1 MPVLITLPISQTSGR
16 SAHSNLTNAIWL
28 LNIHSPSDIIYCI
41 SHLDRNCSINTLA
54 YPSPLTASFCC
65 QVKDDWFPPPPLLPQ
80 NVWLLGP
87 RIFPPLFAPSPT
99 GRAVSALTLRQTW
112 PSACWHD
119 LPLRPE
125 LARWTAVD
133 AGPRN
138 TASLKTHKTTG
149 LGGLLKRATISPQQA
164 HHNKNNTAFCAQ
176 AYASLVKA
184 LSRACTGTGEVSN
197 NGE

>member
-1 MPVLITLPISQTSGR
+1 MYQRHKLWIKYQSSLHFFPISRTSSQISTV
-16 SAHSNLTNAIWL
+16 SAILTGTAPLNHWYVQLHYQLLLSTERWL
-28 LNIHSPSDIIYCI
+28 IPST
-41 SHLDRNCSINTLA
+41 STL
-54 YPSPLTASFCC
+54 L
-65 QVKDDWFPPPPLLPQ
+65 Q

-138 TASLKTHKTTG
+138 TASLKIQTADWG
-149 LGGLLKRATISPQQA
+149 RLLKSAAISPQQA
-164 HHNKNNTAFCAQ
+164 RQSKDDAFYVET
-176 AYASLVKA
+176 YAGSVKA
-184 LSRACTGTGEVSN
+184 LPVSLCHPQVQVN
-197 NGE
+197 NCE

>member
-1 MPVLITLPISQTSGR
+1 MIKSTV
-16 SAHSNLTNAIWL
+16 SAILTGTAPLNHWYVQPHYCQLLLSTERWL
-28 LNIHSPSDIIYCI
+28 TPS
-41 SHLDRNCSINTLA
+41 TF
-54 YPSPLTASFCC
+54 T
-65 QVKDDWFPPPPLLPQ
+65 LPQ

-138 TASLKTHKTTG
+138 TASLKIQRTDWG
-149 LGGLLKRATISPQQA
+149 RLLKSTAISPQQA
-164 HHNKNNTAFCAQ
+164 RQSKNAAFFAEM
-176 AYASLVKA
+176 YAGSVKA
-184 LSRACTGTGEVSN
+184 LPCYSLPSTGTGNVSN
-197 NGE
+197 NCE